1 MNREVR
7 ETTPGGDIFA
17 ETLSGG
23 NCARSGRGGGGG
35 KRVFGRVNRTCKYP
49 EAGKGLSQ
57 QEGSREQE
65 GEARP
70 KSRLQGPGG
79 FWMEPRGVG

>member
-23 NCARSGRGGGGG
+23 NCARSGRG
-35 KRVFGRVNRTCKYP
+35 KRVFGRVNSTCKDP

-70 KSRLQGPGG
+70 KSRLQGPGD